1 VANETTSHHSH
12 IRNNQNNSHTFVV
25 QNSKMKTIGKLIW
38 GFSEYF
44 NIPLGKFAPTVFGW
58 MIGRKG
64 KKL

>member
-1 VANETTSHHSH
+1 
-12 IRNNQNNSHTFVV
+12 
-25 QNSKMKTIGKLIW
+25 MKLIGKLIW